1 MENIEAAPAADSFEA
16 LGLTDGLLRSL
27 AEVGYEAPTPIQT
40 VAIPPLL
47 AGRDVIGQAQTGTGK
62 TAAFGLP
69 LLQAIDPAENG
80 VQALVLTPTRELAIQ
95 VAEALH
101 TYGKYLPRLVVLPVY
116 GGQSLED
123 QQRRLLRGVQVVVG
137 TPGRIMDHLRRGT
150 LRLDRLKMVVLDEAD
165 EMLRMG
171 FIEDVDWILAQA
183 PASGEG
189 AEGRRTALFSAT
201 MPPEIRRIAQRHL
214 SNPLELQ
221 LERKALTETTI
232 EQRFLLVPQQQK
244 LDILTRLL
252 ETEPIEAAL
261 VFIRTKTAVA
271 QVAERLEARGYSVA
285 ALHGDMTQPLRERV
299 MERLRKGTL
308 DVVVATDVA
317 ARGIDVERISHV
329 VNYDMPNDL
338 GAYVHRIG
346 RTGRAGRA
354 GIAVLFVTP
363 RERRMLSDI
372 ERFTGQR
379 IAPMKMPTAA
389 DVAARRTELFKE
401 NLRRTI
407 AEGDLDLY
415 LALVEGLVE
424 EGFDIAE
431 VAAAAAAL
439 ARRDRPLEA
448 VIEPEPAASA
458 GGGERS
464 HGGTGWGGGGSGGMV
479 RLFLNAGRQ
488 SGVRPAD
495 IVGAIANEAGVPG
508 KEIGAIDIDE
518 RFSLVEVPARYQQ
531 QILER
536 MAGITLR
543 GRTVTIRV
551 AGEADE
557 GSRTRKRPGGP
568 VKRPVGKRPPKR

>member
-1 MENIEAAPAADSFEA
+1 MNETEAPPAIDSFEA
-16 LGLTDGLLRSL
+16 LGLADGLLRSL
-27 AEVGYEAPTPIQT
+27 AEVGYEAPTPIQK

-69 LLQAIDPAENG
+69 LLQAIDSGQPG

-101 TYGKYLPRLVVLPVY
+101 TYGKYLYKLVVLPVY

-123 QQRRLLRGVQVVVG
+123 QQRRLARGVQVVVG

-150 LRLDRLKMVVLDEAD
+150 LRLDRVRMVVLDEAD

-183 PASGEG
+183 PPSS
-189 AEGRRTALFSAT
+189 EGRRTALFSAT

-214 SNPLELQ
+214 ANPLELE
-221 LERKALTETTI
+221 LERQALTQTTI

-244 LDILTRLL
+244 LDTLTRLL

-363 RERRMLSDI
+363 RERRMLQDI

-389 DVAARRTELFKE
+389 DVATRRTELFKE

-407 AEGDLDLY
+407 GEGDLDLY
-415 LALVEGLVE
+415 LALVEELVE

-448 VIEPEPAASA
+448 VIEPEPVRGTA
-458 GGGERS
+458 GGG
-464 HGGTGWGGGGSGGMV
+464 GFGGGIGGGMV

-495 IVGAIANEAGVPG
+495 VVGAIANEAGVPG

-531 QILER
+531 QVLER
-536 MAGITLR
+536 MAGVTLR
-543 GRTVTIRV
+543 GRTLTIRV
-551 AGEADE
+551 AGEGDE
-557 GSRTRKRPGGP
+557 RDRTRKRPGSPGE
-568 VKRPVGKRPPKR
+568 RPTKRPPKR